1 MDFEIHL
8 RSLRGHKGVKG
19 QIYKDAPIELKFQY
33 SDPYDILSILKI
45 FCNSFEVIKGSQ
57 SGQRSIWGHWR
68 SKQSQNLTWC
78 ALTNISWSRRLNL
91 QTQVNWGQRDQ
102 KAISTKNATSP
113 SDYMVWSCNLKHM
126 NQLDTFHRF
135 YGSRSHLKVIWGH
148 RGQVIIL
155 ALF

>member
-8 RSLRGHKGVKG
+8 KSLRGHKGVKG

-33 SDPYDILSILKI
+33 NDPYDILSILKI

-57 SGQRSIWGHWR
+57 SGQVN
-68 SKQSQNLTWC
+68 SK
-78 ALTNISWSRRLNL
+78 
-91 QTQVNWGQRDQ
+91 V
-102 KAISTKNATSP
+102 
-113 SDYMVWSCNLKHM
+113 V
-126 NQLDTFHRF
+126 
-135 YGSRSHLKVIWGH
+135 WGH

>member
-33 SDPYDILSILKI
+33 NDPYDILSILKI

-57 SGQRSIWGHWR
+57 SGQRS
-68 SKQSQNLTWC
+68 NF
-78 ALTNISWSRRLNL
+78 
-91 QTQVNWGQRDQ
+91 Q
-102 KAISTKNATSP
+102 KC
-113 SDYMVWSCNLKHM
+113 SDFAEIYN
-126 NQLDTFHRF
+126 NDP
-135 YGSRSHLKVIWGH
+135 YDGSRSQLRVIWSH
-148 RGQVIIL
+148 RGQVVIL